1 MLANNQFRYIRALLA
16 IAWLIAL
23 WLVALA
29 VFASPASAEGNA
41 RRVNWTGEPIKIE
54 LAVNK
59 ERRITFPSDIF
70 VEYDKATDPGLQRVR
85 IQIVKNTAY
94 LKATSAVPS
103 SRLIIGEIS
112 SQKRYLLDVKAVKTS
127 KHLPRVVVEDGANSY
142 AANPVSSTGS
152 RGPMLR
158 QGDRSAG
165 YVGLIRFAAK
175 ELYAPDRLRGTS
187 KNITRTPVTR
197 KRVHHII
204 RNHVADTRPV
214 GGWKSNGLYVTAL
227 SVKNTSSQSLF
238 LDPRNVRG
246 AWKAVSFQN
255 NRIEAKGKNGDQT
268 AMYVVSDLP
277 FSQAIRGYAVRVGK
291 MHKHRR

>member
-1 MLANNQFRYIRALLA
+1 MKANRVLTGVALL
-16 IAWLIAL
+16 LL
-23 WLVALA
+23 CNSSVN
-29 VFASPASAEGNA
+29 AESGA

-54 LAVNK
+54 LGVNQ

-70 VEYDKATDPGLQRVR
+70 VEYDKATDPALQRIR

-94 LKATSAVPS
+94 LKATSSVPS

-112 SQKRYLLDVKAVKTS
+112 TQKRYLLDVKAVRTS
-127 KHLPRVVVEDGANSY
+127 KHYQRVVVEDSTHAY
-142 AANPVSSTGS
+142 AANPATSTHSGG
-152 RGPMLR
+152 RMLR

-175 ELYAPDRLRGTS
+175 ELYAPDRLRGTD
-187 KNITRTPVTR
+187 KAITRTAVTR
-197 KRVHHII
+197 KRVHHLI

-227 SVKNTSSQSLF
+227 RVKNTTSQPLF

-246 AWKAVSFQN
+246 AWKAISFQN
-255 NRIEAKGKNGDQT
+255 NRLEAKGKNGDNT
-268 AMYVVSDLP
+268 ALYVVSDLP

-291 MHKHRR
+291 MNKHRGPHR

>member
-1 MLANNQFRYIRALLA
+1 MRANKCFAGMAVVLL
-16 IAWLIAL
+16 LYS
-23 WLVALA
+23 
-29 VFASPASAEGNA
+29 ASVNADNSA

-54 LAVNK
+54 LGVNQ
-59 ERRITFPSDIF
+59 ERRLTFPSAIF
-70 VEYDKATDPGLQRVR
+70 VEYDKATDPALQRIR

-94 LKATSAVPS
+94 LKATSTVPS

-112 SQKRYLLDVKAVKTS
+112 TQKRYLLDVKAVRTS
-127 KHLPRVVVEDGANSY
+127 KHLPRVVVEDN
-142 AANPVSSTGS
+142 ANPVNPATSSTYSGG
-152 RGPMLR
+152 RMLR
-158 QGDRSAG
+158 QGNRSAG

-175 ELYAPDRLRGTS
+175 ELYAPDRLRGTD
-187 KNITRTPVTR
+187 KNITRTAVTR
-197 KRVHHII
+197 KRVHHLI

-227 SVKNTSSQSLF
+227 SVKNTTSQSLF

-255 NRIEAKGKNGDQT
+255 NRLEAKGKNGDNT
-268 AMYVVSDLP
+268 ALYVVSDLP

-291 MHKHRR
+291 MHKHRGSH

>member
-1 MLANNQFRYIRALLA
+1 MKANRRFSGIGVVLL
-16 IAWLIAL
+16 LCS
-23 WLVALA
+23 
-29 VFASPASAEGNA
+29 ASINAESSA

-54 LAVNK
+54 LGVK
-59 ERRITFPSDIF
+59 QERRITFPSDIF
-70 VEYDKATDPGLQRVR
+70 VEYDKATDPALQRIR

-94 LKATSAVPS
+94 LKATSSVPS

-112 SQKRYLLDVKAVKTS
+112 TQKRYLLDVKAVRTS
-127 KHLPRVVVEDGANSY
+127 RHLPRVVVEDSINTANS
-142 AANPVSSTGS
+142 ATTSTSSGG
-152 RGPMLR
+152 RMLR
-158 QGDRSAG
+158 QGNRSAG

-175 ELYAPDRLRGTS
+175 ELYAPDRLRGTD

-197 KRVHHII
+197 KRVHHLI
-204 RNHVADTRPV
+204 RNHTADTRPV

-227 SVKNTSSQSLF
+227 SVKNTTSSPLF
-238 LDPRNVRG
+238 LDPRSVRG

-255 NRIEAKGKNGDQT
+255 NRIEAKGKNGDNT

>member
-1 MLANNQFRYIRALLA
+1 
-16 IAWLIAL
+16 
-23 WLVALA
+23 
-29 VFASPASAEGNA
+29 
-41 RRVNWTGEPIKIE
+41 VNWTGEPIKIE

-59 ERRITFPSDIF
+59 ERRITFPADIF
-70 VEYDKATDPGLQRVR
+70 VEYDKVTDSALQRIR

-94 LKATSAVPS
+94 LKATGSVPS

-112 SQKRYLLDVKAVKTS
+112 SQKRYLLDVKAVRTS

-142 AANPVSSTGS
+142 AANPDSSAGS

-175 ELYAPDRLRGTS
+175 ELYAPDRLRGTD
-187 KNITRTPVTR
+187 KNITRTSVTR
-197 KRVHHII
+197 KRVHHLI
-204 RNHVADTRPV
+204 RDHFADTRPV
-214 GGWKSNGLYVTAL
+214 GAWKSGGLYVTAL
-227 SVKNTSSQSLF
+227 SVKNTTSSPLF

-255 NRIEAKGKNGDQT
+255 NRLEAKGTNGDNT
-268 AMYVVSDLP
+268 ALYVVSDLP
-277 FSQAIRGYAVRVGK
+277 FSQAIRGYAIRVGG
-291 MHKHRR
+291 MHK

>member
-1 MLANNQFRYIRALLA
+1 MKANRWFSCIGVVTLL
-16 IAWLIAL
+16 L
-23 WLVALA
+23 
-29 VFASPASAEGNA
+29 FSATVNAESSA

-59 ERRITFPSDIF
+59 ERRITFPADIF
-70 VEYDKATDPGLQRVR
+70 VEYDKATDPALQRVR

-94 LKATSAVPS
+94 LKATSSVPS
-103 SRLIIGEIS
+103 SRLIIGEVK
-112 SQKRYLLDVKAVKTS
+112 SQKRYLLDVRAIRTS
-127 KHLPRVVVEDGANSY
+127 KRLPLVVVEDSTNAY
-142 AANPVSSTGS
+142 ASNPVSSTGS

-175 ELYAPDRLRGTS
+175 ELYAPDRLRGTD

-197 KRVHHII
+197 KRVHHLL
-204 RNHVADTRPV
+204 RDHVADTRPV
-214 GGWKSNGLYVTAL
+214 GAWKSGGLYVTAL
-227 SVKNTSSQSLF
+227 SVKNTTSSSLF

-255 NRIEAKGKNGDQT
+255 NRLEAKGKNGDNT
-268 AMYVVSDLP
+268 ALYVVSDLP

-291 MHKHRR
+291 MHKHQRGH

>member
-1 MLANNQFRYIRALLA
+1 MKANRWLPGISVVTLL
-16 IAWLIAL
+16 L
-23 WLVALA
+23 
-29 VFASPASAEGNA
+29 FSTSGNAESSA

-59 ERRITFPSDIF
+59 ERRITFPADIF
-70 VEYDKATDPGLQRVR
+70 VEYDKVTDPSLQRIR

-94 LKATSAVPS
+94 LKATGSVPS

-112 SQKRYLLDVKAVKTS
+112 SQKRYLLDVKAVRTS
-127 KHLPRVVVEDGANSY
+127 KHLPRVVVEGGTNSY

-175 ELYAPDRLRGTS
+175 ELYAPDRLRGTD
-187 KNITRTPVTR
+187 KNITRSSVTR
-197 KRVHHII
+197 KRVHHLL
-204 RNHVADTRPV
+204 RDHVADTRPV
-214 GGWKSNGLYVTAL
+214 GAWKSSGLYVTAL
-227 SVKNTSSQSLF
+227 SVKNTTSSPLF

-255 NRIEAKGKNGDQT
+255 NRLEAKGKNGDNT
-268 AMYVVSDLP
+268 ALYVVSDLP

-291 MHKHRR
+291 MHRHRR